1 MEVPSSIG
9 NVEDVGFGIKVLSLF
24 DGVSC
29 ARLALEKVGYKD
41 MTYFASEIDEYATK
55 VTHYNRPDTI
65 HLGSVTD
72 VCLGIQGHNGDGVPR
87 RVSDIYLMIGGS
99 PCQDLSVA
107 KRDRKGLDGDKSSLF
122 YEYVRILN
130 EVKPKWFVLENVAT
144 MDQTS
149 KDIITKLLGVEPIM
163 LDAGLFSAQ
172 DRRRL
177 FWTNIP
183 VTFGSFPNSKLV
195 LKDIM
200 EPVGND
206 ITAQFNAKV
215 EGTLSFKKSRSN
227 LRTPEQKAKTLT
239 ASGQNISNSGAT
251 NIKMPDGTIRGLTP
265 VECERLQGMPDGW
278 TSAGGA
284 ISKTQRN
291 KMCGNAFNV
300 DVVAYILAQIPREPW
315 MDILPSKVNVMKLP
329 PSIVIDDAV
338 LKHGFISP
346 EMEID
351 IYKAGQPLLNAPEQ
365 QGIPSPFKVEEF
377 LEGFTIAGDEEQG
390 HSNDCIAKN
399 SMLLMGDILNA
410 PIHIEAK
417 VSNASVI
424 LALLTK
430 LEIIDQHKAEHIIR
444 VIRLNESKRTI

>member
-1 MEVPSSIG
+1 MEVPSQ
-9 NVEDVGFGIKVLSLF
+9 NRIKVLSLF

-29 ARLALEKVGYKD
+29 ARLALEKVGIHVD
-41 MTYFASEIDEYATK
+41 DYFASEIDEYATQ

-149 KDIITKLLGVEPIM
+149 KDIITKLLGVEPVMI
-163 LDAGLFSAQ
+163 DAGLFSAQ
-172 DRRRL
+172 DRKRL

-315 MDILPSKVNVMKLP
+315 MGIVPSQLNQMKM
-329 PSIVIDDAV
+329 PSVV
-338 LKHGFISP
+338 V
-346 EMEID
+346 
-351 IYKAGQPLLNAPEQ
+351 APVQ
-365 QGIPSPFKVEEF
+365 QGIPSPFNVEEF

-410 PIHIEAK
+410 PIHVEAK
-417 VSNASVI
+417 VSNASVL

>member
-1 MEVPSSIG
+1 MEVPSPIG
-9 NVEDVGFGIKVLSLF
+9 NQKDVGFGIKVLSLF

-72 VCLGIQGHNGDGVPR
+72 VCLGIQGHNGDGVPK

-107 KRDRKGLDGDKSSLF
+107 KRDRKGLEGDKSSLF

-149 KDIITKLLGVEPIM
+149 KDIITKLLGVEPIL

-183 VTFGSFPNSKLV
+183 VTIGSFPNSKLV

-251 NIKMPDGTIRGLTP
+251 NIKMPDGTVRGLTP

-315 MDILPSKVNVMKLP
+315 MDILPSQVNVMKLP
-329 PSIVIDDAV
+329 PKIVIDDFTIKQFNPPV
-338 LKHGFISP
+338 IIHP
-346 EMEID
+346 V
-351 IYKAGQPLLNAPEQ
+351 APEQ
-365 QGIPSPFKVEEF
+365 QKGIPSPFNTEEF
-377 LEGFTIAGDEEQG
+377 LEGFTIAGDDEHG

-399 SMLLMGDILNA
+399 SMILMGEILNA

-424 LALLTK
+424 LSLLLR
-430 LEIIDQHKAEHIIR
+430 LEIIDQYKADHIMR
-444 VIRLNESKRTI
+444 VIRLNEQKRTI